1 MSEPD
6 SYFKLVRK
14 FPLCR
19 IRSEAEYDA
28 AVSVMEKL
36 AIRGES
42 SLDRGESDY
51 LDALSTF
58 ISRYD
63 DANYPIAEDRRPPH
77 ERLAALVREHEMSHA
92 DLARLLGISRPL
104 ATLLINGK
112 RELQR
117 AHLYKLAERFK
128 LEPAYF
134 L

>member
-1 MSEPD
+1 MSRAARSVVMSEPD

-14 FPLCR
+14 FPLR
-19 IRSEAEYDA
+19 PIRSEAEYDA

-63 DANYPIAEDRRPPH
+63 DEKFPLQTTIASR
-77 ERLAALVREHEMSHA
+77 MSDWRHWFA
-92 DLARLLGISRPL
+92 SIESLMPTWRV
-104 ATLLINGK
+104 
-112 RELQR
+112 
-117 AHLYKLAERFK
+117 F
-128 LEPAYF
+128 
-134 L
+134 